1 MTRAG
6 RLARGDDRAWGS
18 GPAWPGGQEADKA
31 EMSDLTFNKIAGG
44 VLLTG
49 LVIFGLR
56 EASDIVFKKHEVE
69 KAGYEIAVQA
79 EGPGGAEAVD
89 TPPDWN
95 AVLTPANV
103 AAGQAVSAKCAACHK
118 LDASNANATGPGL
131 WDVVGRKPGTHPGF
145 NYSSAMK
152 DFGGKT
158 PMWDYDHLYEFL
170 KAPGKYVSGT
180 NMTFVGLKKPED
192 RIAVIAYL
200 HSLGSK
206 LPVPPP
212 RPAAAA
218 APAAGAAAAPAAG
231 SAAPGGTT
239 APAAG
244 AAAAPAA
251 PAAGG
256 AAAPPKA

>member
-1 MTRAG
+1 
-6 RLARGDDRAWGS
+6 
-18 GPAWPGGQEADKA
+18 
-31 EMSDLTFNKIAGG
+31 MSDLTFNKIAGG

-69 KAGYEIAVQA
+69 KAGYEIAIVEEA
-79 EGPGGAEAVD
+79 AGGGAAAADV
-89 TPPDWN
+89 PPDWN

-103 AAGQAVSAKCAACHK
+103 AAGAAVSAKCAACHK
-118 LDASNANATGPGL
+118 MDASNANSTGPGL
-131 WDVVGRKPGTHPGF
+131 WDVVGRKPAAHAGF
-145 NYSSAMK
+145 KYSGAMSE
-152 DFGGKT
+152 FAGKQAV
-158 PMWDYDHLYEFL
+158 WDYDALYTFL
-170 KAPGKYVSGT
+170 KAPGKDVPGT

-192 RIAVIAYL
+192 RIALIAYL
-200 HSLGSK
+200 HSLGST
-206 LPVPPP
+206 LPIPAP

-218 APAAGAAAAPAAG
+218 APAEGAAATEAAANPPAGEA
-231 SAAPGGTT
+231 

-256 AAAPPKA
+256 NTAPPKV

>member
-1 MTRAG
+1 
-6 RLARGDDRAWGS
+6 
-18 GPAWPGGQEADKA
+18 
-31 EMSDLTFNKIAGG
+31 MSDLTFNKIAGG

-49 LVIFGLR
+49 LIIFGLR

-69 KAGYEIAVQA
+69 KAGYEIAVQEDSA
-79 EGPGGAEAVD
+79 GGAAAAVD

-95 AVLTPANV
+95 AVLTPANA
-103 AAGQAVSAKCAACHK
+103 AAGAAVSAKCAACHK

-131 WDVVGRKPGTHPGF
+131 WDVVGRKPAGHPGF
-145 NYSSAMK
+145 NYSGAMK
-152 DFGGKT
+152 DFSGKT
-158 PMWDYDHLYEFL
+158 PVWDYDALYTFL
-170 KAPGKYVSGT
+170 KAPGKDVPGT

-206 LPVPPP
+206 LPIPPP

-218 APAAGAAAAPAAG
+218 APAEGAPAADAAAP
-231 SAAPGGTT
+231 AAPGGTT

-256 AAAPPKA
+256 ATAPPKA

>member
-1 MTRAG
+1 
-6 RLARGDDRAWGS
+6 
-18 GPAWPGGQEADKA
+18 
-31 EMSDLTFNKIAGG
+31 MSDLTFNKIAGG

-69 KAGYEIAVQA
+69 KAGYEIAVQEESA
-79 EGPGGAEAVD
+79 GGAAAVD

-103 AAGQAVSAKCAACHK
+103 AAGEAVSAKCAACHK

-131 WDVVGRKPGTHPGF
+131 WDVVGRKPAAHPGF
-145 NYSSAMK
+145 NYSGAMK
-152 DFGGKT
+152 DFSGKQAV
-158 PMWDYDHLYEFL
+158 WDYDALYTFL
-170 KAPGKYVSGT
+170 KAPGKDVPGT

-192 RIAVIAYL
+192 RIALIAYL

-218 APAAGAAAAPAAG
+218 AAPAAEGAPAADAAAPGAV
-231 SAAPGGTT
+231 GGTT

-256 AAAPPKA
+256 NTAPPKV